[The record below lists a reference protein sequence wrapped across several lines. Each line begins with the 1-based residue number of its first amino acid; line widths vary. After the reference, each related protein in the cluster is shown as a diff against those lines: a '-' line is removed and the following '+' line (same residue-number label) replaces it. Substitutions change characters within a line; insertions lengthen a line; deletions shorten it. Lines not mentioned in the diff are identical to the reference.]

1 MGAEKMKKMANY
13 NRFGNFNFLVSRWL
27 SLGLFIALSQKKTSC
42 KYLILLCIYVVTA
55 STISI
60 S

>member
-27 SLGLFIALSQKKTSC
+27 SLGLFIALSQKK
-42 KYLILLCIYVVTA
+42 LRANI
-55 STISI
+55 
-60 S
+60 